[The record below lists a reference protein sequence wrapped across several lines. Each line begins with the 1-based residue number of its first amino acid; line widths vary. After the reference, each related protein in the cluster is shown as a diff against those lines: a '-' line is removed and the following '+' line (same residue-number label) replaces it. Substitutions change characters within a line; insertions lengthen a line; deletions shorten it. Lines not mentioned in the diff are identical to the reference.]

1 MAEDVQTPELVE
13 LQDTLSKTS
22 TEIVNELPSES
33 TPKSE
38 SDVTPDV
45 KAAEDTGGLTEAQ
58 KKNLPE
64 ALQKAILAKKGKS
77 DDKEAE
83 EAPTNEMDV
92 AEAIPGDEVVPEGPA
107 TEEPWQS
114 EPEPAEPEVETPVET
129 QPVEEF
135 QASPVSEER
144 YREIYSAHSMSQR
157 VASMPLAEYEAWL
170 FPDNESP
177 DYLRGQMCLSRVEAS
192 LKAANGGRSVAE
204 PWQIKI
210 GAALWSRLNYN
221 HGDVE
226 TTRRELERAPPME
239 ILPLIPRNASEAISV
254 IEEMQS
260 TREEPAS
267 QPWGLIGACGAAVMI
282 PLLLLRRR

>member
-1 MAEDVQTPELVE
+1 MAEDVLTPELVD
-13 LQDTLSKTS
+13 LQDTLSKTDTKIVNDLPS
-22 TEIVNELPSES
+22 DAKDVVENVDTEIKSAES
-33 TPKSE
+33 S
-38 SDVTPDV
+38 
-45 KAAEDTGGLTEAQ
+45 GGLTENQ

-64 ALQKAILAKKGKS
+64 ALQKAILAKKEGKS
-77 DDKEAE
+77 AE
-83 EAPTNEMDV
+83 HEESEPTGPAMDV
-92 AEAIPGDEVVPEGPA
+92 AAEIPGDEITPAGPE
-107 TEEPWQS
+107 TEEPWQAV
-114 EPEPAEPEVETPVET
+114 PEPAEPEVMVP
-129 QPVEEF
+129 EEPEAF
-135 QASPVSEER
+135 QAPEVSPDQ

-170 FPDNESP
+170 FPDNHSP

-192 LKAANGGRSVAE
+192 LKAANGGRTVAE

-226 TTRRELERAPPME
+226 STRRELERAPPME

-260 TREEPAS
+260 TRDEPTPTPYA
-267 QPWGLIGACGAAVMI
+267 LIAACGVALIA
-282 PLLLLRRR
+282 PLMLLRRR